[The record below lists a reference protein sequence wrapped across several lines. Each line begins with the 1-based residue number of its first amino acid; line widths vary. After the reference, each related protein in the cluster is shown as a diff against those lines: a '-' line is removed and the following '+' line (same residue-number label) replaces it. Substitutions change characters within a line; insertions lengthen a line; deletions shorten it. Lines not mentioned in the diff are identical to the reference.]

1 MQLDNIPANTEFSFD
16 EWASLYENDKRSF
29 EARRQMVLA
38 MELAKATHISAE
50 TRANLNHLTN
60 SLEGK
65 SDQERLELSMRWMV
79 NSAEQLQVQLQS
91 LAMLLTTERRTTA
104 TA

>member
-16 EWASLYENDKRSF
+16 EWASLYENDKRAF

-38 MELAKATHISAE
+38 MEIAKATNITPE
-50 TRANLNHLTN
+50 TRANVNSLIN

-65 SDQERLELSMRWMV
+65 SDQERFELSMRWMV
-79 NSAEQLQVQLQS
+79 NSAEQLQLQLQS
-91 LAMLLTTERRTTA
+91 LALLLTTEKSISA
-104 TA
+104 AA